1 MNPAPPLKPQ
11 PFLPSALAQP
21 RTRPLAA
28 VSLAAALALSLAAC
42 SSAPER
48 PAPTPLAPLVALQ
61 PATQV
66 WNTAIGAVDPLLTP
80 AVHGQTLLLANAA
93 GAVLALDGAN
103 GQVRWRVELGQALSA
118 AAGFDGQTA
127 AVVTQD
133 NELLVLDSSGV
144 QWRARLPA
152 RVLTAPLVAGQRVF
166 VLANDRSVHA
176 FDARNGAPLWQH
188 RGRTAEALV
197 LQQSGVLLP
206 VGDTLVVGLGGRLVG
221 FDPLNGRIR
230 WDAAIATPRGVNEIE
245 RLVDLVGRSG
255 RVGDQL
261 CVRAFQAA
269 VGCVDAASGRLVWTQ
284 PADGAVGLSADAE
297 RVYGVERNGRVLA
310 WRRDGG
316 ARAWSS
322 DALLHRGLT
331 APLAAGRSIAVGDA
345 QGFVH
350 LLSRDDGTLLNRLS
364 TDGSAIVAGPLLL
377 GNTLVAVTRNG
388 GVYAWRP
395 Q

>member
-1 MNPAPPLKPQ
+1 VNPSSPLKSQRFAPR
-11 PFLPSALAQP
+11 SLA
-21 RTRPLAA
+21 RPLAA
-28 VSLAAALALSLAAC
+28 ASLAAALALSLAAC

-61 PATQV
+61 PATQI

-103 GQVRWRVELGQALSA
+103 GQVRWRVGADLVITGEGR
-118 AAGFDGQTA
+118 FDGQTA

-133 NELLVLDSSGV
+133 NELLALNSAGV

-188 RGRTAEALV
+188 RGRTADALV

-221 FDPLNGRIR
+221 LDPLNGRIR

-255 RVGDQL
+255 RVGNQL

-310 WRRDGG
+310 WRRDAG
-316 ARAWSS
+316 ARAWST

>member
-1 MNPAPPLKPQ
+1 MQSLARPAL
-11 PFLPSALAQP
+11 LL
-21 RTRPLAA
+21 LAA
-28 VSLAAALALSLAAC
+28 STLLVAC
-42 SSAPER
+42 GTRVQR
-48 PAPTPLAPLVALQ
+48 PDPTPLAPLVALQ

-66 WNTAIGAVDPLLTP
+66 WSTSIGAVDPLLTP
-80 AVHGQTLLLANAA
+80 TVHGQTLLLANAA
-93 GAVLALDGAN
+93 GAVLALDGGN
-103 GQVRWRVELGQALSA
+103 GQVRWRVELAQPLSA
-118 AAGFDGQTA
+118 AVGFDGQTA
-127 AVVTQD
+127 AVVTQE
-133 NELLVLDSSGV
+133 NELLVLNSAGV

-188 RGRTAEALV
+188 RTRAAEALV
-197 LQQSGVLLP
+197 LQQSGVLLA
-206 VGDTLVVGLGGRLVG
+206 VGDTLVLGLGGRLLG

-245 RLVDLVGRSG
+245 RLVDLVGRTA
-255 RVGDQL
+255 RVGDQV
-261 CVRAFQAA
+261 CARAFAAA
-269 VGCVDAASGRLVWTQ
+269 VGCVDAASGRLLWTQ

-297 RVYGVERNGRVLA
+297 RLYGVERNDRVLA
-310 WRRDGG
+310 WRRDSGT
-316 ARAWSS
+316 RAWSS

-331 APLAAGRSIAVGDA
+331 APLAVGRSVAVGDS

-350 LLSRDDGTLLNRLS
+350 LLARDDGALLNRLS

-388 GVYAWRP
+388 GVFAWRP